1 MYKMLWEHG
10 EKVPHLE
17 EAKIF
22 SQRKWSFNFIFE
34 IIFLVKSP
42 QSEGTKYAKAERN
55 NMTLFRN
62 QAVQYQWSTEMQ
74 KIKLEKSE
82 ELDQFGRM
90 CIAWRGDFS
99 LMRKQGKVVEIF

>member
-1 MYKMLWEHG
+1 M
-10 EKVPHLE
+10 
-17 EAKIF
+17 
-22 SQRKWSFNFIFE
+22 
-34 IIFLVKSP
+34 KSP

-82 ELDQFGRM
+82 ELDQFGRT
-90 CIAWRGDFS
+90 CIA
-99 LMRKQGKVVEIF
+99 